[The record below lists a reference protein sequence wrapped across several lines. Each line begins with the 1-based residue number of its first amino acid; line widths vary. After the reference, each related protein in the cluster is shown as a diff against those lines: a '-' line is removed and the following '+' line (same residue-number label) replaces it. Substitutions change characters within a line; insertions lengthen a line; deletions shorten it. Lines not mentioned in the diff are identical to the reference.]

1 MYIDTKHLLSGG
13 ENTADLDYLE
23 LVIEV
28 WRLFLTLFVEEGERQ
43 CVYLVCNLQCLKCLL
58 F

>member
-1 MYIDTKHLLSGG
+1 MVEKMYIDTKHLLSGG

-28 WRLFLTLFVEEGERQ
+28 WRLFLTLFVEEGKGNVSILYVI
-43 CVYLVCNLQCLKCLL
+43 CDV
-58 F
+58 